1 VVSFSLGLS
10 TRVHKNLVLVKV
22 FLELIVA
29 HLVAILILPVALAV
43 LLNAVIGQVGED
55 IVHIGG
61 VD

>member
-1 VVSFSLGLS
+1 
-10 TRVHKNLVLVKV
+10 VHKNLVLVKV

-55 IVHIGG
+55 IVHVGG